1 MHEVALL
8 FNIKDKVQLEA
19 VKAAFFLVKVPTR
32 VVPKERYGAT
42 LKEMAKDVFKGPPDE
57 TQKQELDGQMIIFV
71 DLLERK
77 LYKVIDLMRNN
88 PRCGKEI
95 YKAILTKTNQ
105 KWNAFTLLEE
115 LKKEHA
121 AMHRKMEKEQK

>member
-1 MHEVALL
+1 ML
-8 FNIKDKVQLEA
+8 FNIRDKVQIEA
-19 VKAAFFLVKVPTR
+19 IKAAFFLIKVPTR

-42 LKEMAKDVFKGPPDE
+42 LKEMAKNVFKEPPDE
-57 TQKQELDGQMIIFV
+57 MQKEELDGQMIVFV

-77 LYKVIDLMRNN
+77 LYKVIDLMRND
-88 PRCGKEI
+88 PRCGSEL

-121 AMHRKMEKEQK
+121 AMHKEN

>member
-1 MHEVALL
+1 MQEVALL
-8 FNIKDKVQLEA
+8 FNVKDKVQIEA
-19 VKAAFFLVKVPTR
+19 IKAAFFLIKVPTR
-32 VVPKERYGAT
+32 VIPRERYRAT
-42 LKEMAKDVFKGPPDE
+42 LKEMAKNVFKEPPDK

-77 LYKVIDLMRNN
+77 LYKVLDLMHND
-88 PRCGKEI
+88 PRCGSSL

-105 KWNAFTLLEE
+105 KWDAFTLLEE

-121 AMHRKMEKEQK
+121 AMHRINKKE